1 MTATVWLISEDPSDS
16 EVVRLILEKKSIAA
30 RVEPVLIPNNRTGI
44 FNLVRNDTL
53 ITLIETTL
61 SQMQPQDCLAVL
73 IDAEF
78 EKPRNHR
85 KDQKRIAEICAQYSE
100 RVALIL
106 AIQEIEAWLL
116 ADSGICAYLEEQAA
130 NHDPRPSPKEYL
142 KGLLWHKKRRKW
154 SGADRRIVTQLLI
167 GDGDQFSPSMRKAL
181 HKLQEHLDN
190 LKDAE

>member
-1 MTATVWLISEDPSDS
+1 MADFKDPSDS

-30 RVEPVLIPNNRTGI
+30 RVEPVLIPSNRTGI

-78 EKPRNHR
+78 EKPRKDR
-85 KDQKRIAEICAQYSE
+85 KDHKRIAEICAQYSE

-116 ADSGICAYLEEQAA
+116 ADSGICAYLGEQAA
-130 NHDPRPSPKEYL
+130 NHDHRPSPKEYL
-142 KGLLWHKKRRKW
+142 EGLLRHKKRRRW
-154 SGADRRIVTQLLI
+154 SGADRRMVMQQLV
-167 GDGDQFSPSMRKAL
+167 GDGDQHSPSMGKAL
-181 HKLQEHLDN
+181 RKLREHLRKSD
-190 LKDAE
+190 DTA